1 MKNNYI
7 LYNGEF
13 LLRDSFPVSA
23 PEWLQ
28 LSGQMMRISLFAS
41 GNRIPFLE
49 PHLSLLTRQFF
60 SIGWELPGSFEP
72 ATLKSKF
79 EKLLNRNRLFK
90 GSRIHWF
97 IIPGLSSGHVPGI
110 PEFRYLA
117 FTEGLEH
124 DHFPLNQKGLSIGIS
139 KRFMNSGDPYYS
151 SMVRSSI
158 RSILIRQEAMENN
171 WNEIILTD
179 PQGNL
184 SEILDGNLFI
194 RFGNDILVP
203 SAATNT
209 LPRVMSGIVRDICR
223 QAGFTL
229 SESDELCSTHLID
242 ADEIFISDDLNGIRW
257 VLSFE
262 KKRYYRKAAV
272 TISDELNRLVRRTDQ
287 FHMGSSG

>member
-1 MKNNYI
+1 
-7 LYNGEF
+7 
-13 LLRDSFPVSA
+13 
-23 PEWLQ
+23 
-28 LSGQMMRISLFAS
+28 
-41 GNRIPFLE
+41 
-49 PHLSLLTRQFF
+49 
-60 SIGWELPGSFEP
+60 
-72 ATLKSKF
+72 
-79 EKLLNRNRLFK
+79 
-90 GSRIHWF
+90 
-97 IIPGLSSGHVPGI
+97 
-110 PEFRYLA
+110 
-117 FTEGLEH
+117 
-124 DHFPLNQKGLSIGIS
+124 
-139 KRFMNSGDPYYS
+139 MNSGDPYYS